1 MGTSIYI
8 LTCQTEQQDH
18 PHACGDKPLFPVILV
33 NIWGS
38 SPRVWGQDL
47 VRYLMKKKIRI
58 IPTRVGTSQHGQS
71 RISWTQDHP
80 HACGDKYYS
89 HGWQVYNVGS
99 SPRVWGQAATVSH
112 IVRTCGIIP
121 TRVGT
126 RGLRLYRSAQV
137 WDHPHACGDK
147 RRTRKKPKKSPGSSP
162 RVWGQERLILC
173 I

>member
-1 MGTSIYI
+1 MWGQEAIGLSVPERRRIIPTRVGTSIYI

-80 HACGDKYYS
+80 HACGDKLCS
-89 HGWQVYNVGS
+89 GQVKRLQTGS
-99 SPRVWGQAATVSH
+99 SPRVWGQGTPIGLSNSNQ
-112 IVRTCGIIP
+112 RIIP

-126 RGLRLYRSAQV
+126 SR
-137 WDHPHACGDK
+137 
-147 RRTRKKPKKSPGSSP
+147 
-162 RVWGQERLILC
+162 
-173 I
+173 